1 MKPTR
6 AYAPSSAQTKGR
18 EYGDIM
24 PPMPSPLPTLSDV
37 EEAFAFLDDW
47 EDRYRYIMDLGAKLP
62 ALADEDRVKD
72 NLVHGCQSAVWV
84 ALHGDDANI
93 NLTADSESQLVK
105 GLAAIVVIALD
116 MKTPEAL
123 IAFDLDA
130 LFTRLRLHEHLSPTR
145 SNGLHGMVQQVRSR
159 ACLLAQ

>member
-1 MKPTR
+1 MPAMPT
-6 AYAPSSAQTKGR
+6 
-18 EYGDIM
+18 
-24 PPMPSPLPTLSDV
+24 PLPALSDV

-62 ALADEDRVKD
+62 PLADEDRVEQH
-72 NLVHGCQSAVWV
+72 LVHGCQSAVWV
-84 ALHGDDANI
+84 AMHGDNGNI
-93 NLTADSESQLVK
+93 RLTADSESQLVK

-116 MKTPEAL
+116 GKTPEEL

-130 LFTRLRLHEHLSPTR
+130 LFARLRLHEHLSPTR